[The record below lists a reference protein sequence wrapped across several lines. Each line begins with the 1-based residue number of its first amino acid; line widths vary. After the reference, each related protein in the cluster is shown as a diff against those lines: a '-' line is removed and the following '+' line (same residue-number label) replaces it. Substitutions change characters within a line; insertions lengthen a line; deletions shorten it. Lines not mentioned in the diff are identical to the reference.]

1 MENTENSFNI
11 LPIILSNVKNNI
23 MKQVEITHAKNGFGK
38 ALADTADNDKRIVCL
53 GLDITNSVGMNF
65 FKERHPERFFSM
77 GIAEQNAAASAAGLA
92 LAGKIPAF
100 STYAVFSALRCIDQ
114 IRVSVC
120 YNNLHVIIGGA
131 HAGISVGPDGAT
143 HQALEDIAIMRSM
156 PNMTVLS
163 PCDENQ
169 TYLATIAAIKNL
181 NSPCYIRYGR
191 EAVPNFTDKNQEF
204 EIGKA
209 QWLKHG
215 KDIGIIAT
223 GSMVWT
229 ALKTAKFLETKEIS
243 VAVMNIHTIKPIDK
257 KAIIEIANETGRIV
271 TLEEHQITGGLGG
284 AVAEVLCENRPTP
297 MKIIGM
303 PNCFGESGTPEQLL
317 HKFGLD
323 TEAVSAKILD
333 FINR

>member
-1 MENTENSFNI
+1 MQ
-11 LPIILSNVKNNI
+11 
-23 MKQVEITHAKNGFGK
+23 QVEITNAKNGFGK
-38 ALADTADNDKRIVCL
+38 ALSDVANTDKRIVCL

-65 FKERHPERFFSM
+65 FKENHPDRFFSM
-77 GIAEQNAAASAAGLA
+77 GIAEQNAAATAAGLA
-92 LAGKIPAF
+92 LAGKVPAF

-114 IRVSVC
+114 IRVSIC

-143 HQALEDIAIMRSM
+143 HQALEDLAIMRAM
-156 PNMTVLS
+156 PNMTVIS

-169 TYLATIAAIKNL
+169 TYLATIAAINDL

-191 EAVPNFTDKNQEF
+191 EPVPNFSSKDDKF

-229 ALKTAKFLETKEIS
+229 ALETAERLESQGIS
-243 VAVMNIHTIKPIDK
+243 ASVMNIHTIKPIDK
-257 KAIIEIANETGRIV
+257 KAIVDIANETGRII
-271 TLEEHQITGGLGG
+271 TIEEHQITGGLGG
-284 AVAEVLCENRPTP
+284 AVAEVLGENRPTP
-297 MKIIGM
+297 LKIIGI
-303 PNCFGESGTPEQLL
+303 PDCFGESGSPKELL

-323 TEAVSAKILD
+323 AEAITVKAIE
-333 FINR
+333 FIRR

>member
-1 MENTENSFNI
+1 
-11 LPIILSNVKNNI
+11 

-38 ALADTADNDKRIVCL
+38 ALADLADTDKRIICL

-77 GIAEQNAAASAAGLA
+77 GIAEQNAAATAAGLA
-92 LAGKIPAF
+92 LSGKIPAF
-100 STYAVFSALRCIDQ
+100 STYAVFSALRSIDQ

-143 HQALEDIAIMRSM
+143 HQALEDLAIMRAM

-169 TYLATIAAIKNL
+169 TYLATVAAVKQL
-181 NSPCYIRYGR
+181 NTPCYIRYGR
-191 EAVPNFTDKNQEF
+191 EAVPNFTDKNDKF

-209 QWLKHG
+209 QWLRHG
-215 KDIGIIAT
+215 KDIGLIAT

-229 ALKTAKFLETKEIS
+229 ALETAERLEANGIS
-243 VAVMNIHTIKPIDK
+243 AAVMNIHTLKPIDK
-257 KAIIEIANETGRIV
+257 QAIVDIANETGRIV
-271 TLEEHQITGGLGG
+271 TIEEHQITGGLGG
-284 AVAEVLCENRPTP
+284 AVAEVLGEHRPTP
-297 MKIIGM
+297 IKIIGM
-303 PNCFGESGTPEQLL
+303 PDCFGESGKPAELL

-323 TEAVSAKILD
+323 AEAITAKTIA
-333 FINR
+333 FINK